1 MEEEIDSESGDHGLI
16 LDGGHKIFS
25 KICPINKVITNA
37 DHTLILIL
45 IKIANKNII
54 ATK

>member
-1 MEEEIDSESGDHGLI
+1 MDEEIDSESGDHGLI
-16 LDGGHKIFS
+16 LDGGHKILS
-25 KICPINKVITNA
+25 KICPISKVITKA